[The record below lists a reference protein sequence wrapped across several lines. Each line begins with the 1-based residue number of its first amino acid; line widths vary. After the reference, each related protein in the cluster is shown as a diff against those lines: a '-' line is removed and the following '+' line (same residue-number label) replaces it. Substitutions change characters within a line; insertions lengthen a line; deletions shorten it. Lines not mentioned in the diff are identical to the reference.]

1 LENAFAGKP
10 RGYKVPNYNIY
21 KYDHSEG
28 LAIAFEVETRVIR
41 RYIPPNSEFDLIE
54 VERTDFVLLTGCT
67 HRQVAEMRVSYM
79 NMEGVRRNL

>member
-1 LENAFAGKP
+1 LEIAFAGKP

-41 RYIPPNSEFDLIE
+41 RYILPNSEFDLIE
-54 VERTDFVLLTGCT
+54 VERTDFVPLTGCT
-67 HRQVAEMRVSYM
+67 QRQVAEMRVSYM
-79 NMEGVRRNL
+79 NMEGMRKHD

>member
-1 LENAFAGKP
+1 
-10 RGYKVPNYNIY
+10 V
-21 KYDHSEG
+21 D
-28 LAIAFEVETRVIR
+28 TRVIR

-54 VERTDFVLLTGCT
+54 VERTEIVPLTGCT